1 MCAGG
6 ALPSSAERARELKLE
21 VQPNLKF
28 NQNMLENLSAID
40 VPRRFHPPTRTRR
53 RLAHEMSTAE
63 IRATIRAEV
72 RALNE
77 LNSRIVA
84 ECHQKCVPKPRD
96 GELAIAEMACVD
108 RCVPKFVETL
118 ALVTKELEAA
128 RAPAD
133 AAAPT
138 PR

>member
-1 MCAGG
+1 
-6 ALPSSAERARELKLE
+6 
-21 VQPNLKF
+21 
-28 NQNMLENLSAID
+28 
-40 VPRRFHPPTRTRR
+40 
-53 RLAHEMSTAE
+53 MSTAE